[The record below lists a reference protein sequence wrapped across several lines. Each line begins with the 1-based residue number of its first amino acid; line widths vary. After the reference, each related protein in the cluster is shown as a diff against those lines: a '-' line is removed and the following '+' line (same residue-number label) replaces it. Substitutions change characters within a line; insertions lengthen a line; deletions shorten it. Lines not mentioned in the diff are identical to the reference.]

1 MNGNDTWMP
10 LLGRVG
16 LGLIFLLS
24 GFGKITGFEGTAKY
38 IAAGGLPLPAVAAA
52 LAIAVEVVG
61 GAALIAGIKARWA
74 ALALIAFT
82 AVATF
87 VFHAF
92 WAVPEAQAYLQQI
105 MFLKNVAIIGGLLFV
120 VAQGPGKLSL
130 DQRMAAAAA

>member
-10 LLGRVG
+10 LLGRIG

-24 GFGKITGFEGTAKY
+24 GFGKITGFEGTTQY

-61 GAALIAGIKARWA
+61 GAALIAGVKARWA

-87 VFHAF
+87 AFHAF
-92 WAVPEAQAYLQQI
+92 WAVPAAQAYLQQI